1 MTAISPKQK
10 ERLQNALDRIT
21 DECSNGSDP
30 NDAIVKIAKDMD
42 LHEDELPLLVRGYN
56 VGATNAQWK
65 STKDQQIKLA
75 EFPIADIDVINNRLY
90 PAQVKTA
97 GVRRQKVDNTFVKSA
112 STIFEGCFN
121 KKYDYN
127 ALPMTKSAEHFDWKD
142 DLQEMFK
149 KEEAI
154 LQQIHHIQD
163 DYMLKKYAAKRDFD
177 TKVEEFAECLQNP
190 YAPSLEM
197 MKQAAKDLTGV
208 SGEKLI
214 QYTLERFPSV
224 LHSPRLIKSAE
235 AITSDSKFYKTLNS
249 ALTALDSY
257 IKIDLEEKKAYTK
270 CASALEPVAK
280 TRKEAVYGDEMDQAL
295 LSPDE
300 VYENQMKKQA
310 DSVIPSLDDYI
321 SRTSGPSWDLANPI
335 ERSAL
340 KELADRSPLR
350 NQKVRSLLLDL
361 MSSDPYLRQQD
372 PDVIAAAFNDLY
384 EANPT
389 DALKRIWLKTH
400 LPQYIASENLD
411 APMVTSMIESGRSAE
426 KSEKERIKS
435 LFDEFMNSVGIRE
448 RDKADKREDERA
460 KREEERDK
468 YQREVFEYQKKQDDD
483 RKKYQKDRD
492 KELDKRYKDETKYQR
507 GQDAARTRYQRER
520 DSIMDDR
527 NELLDAENLRVNR
540 VREKN
545 QRDEFN
551 YRKDRDTAKD
561 KEEARKD
568 EIARLKE
575 ERLEKERADRNTIND
590 QRWTE
595 TQARIEKEKEEREL
609 RKKELEDN
617 KQLAEKKR
625 QDAEAAREKKRL
637 DDYKIKNWEYQ
648 NNKLNKRLR
657 DIETAIG
664 DSNNKRNQ
672 GAGPANK
679 LSQRGDY
686 RDTLQYVDS
695 LTGANKDTSG
705 TIVSRHPIYY
715 VKGINENTDPD
726 LVDQWFDAYNKQKT
740 FLDDN
745 PTPYQSLLD
754 SSES

>member
-90 PAQVKTA
+90 PAQIKTA

-127 ALPMTKSAEHFDWKD
+127 ALPMTKSAEHFDWKN

-224 LHSPRLIKSAE
+224 LNSPRLVKSAE

-257 IKIDLEEKKAYTK
+257 IKIDLEEKKAYAK

-483 RKKYQKDRD
+483 RKKYQKGRD

-507 GQDAARTRYQRER
+507 GQDAARTKYQRER

-527 NELLDAENLRVNR
+527 NELLDAENLRVNS

-575 ERLEKERADRNTIND
+575 ENIKTINESRQQELDRRYQENLEKEKTRQITAEAQKADAKSKDRD
-590 QRWTE
+590 R
-595 TQARIEKEKEEREL
+595 L
-609 RKKELEDN
+609 RKQRDKLKQDQWNLYHNRIMDRIRRAENLISDRKNDLNSDESIAIDWANFNSQYGTKYNNNAIEMLEAEGFASDDPIFKTRGLTAKSN
-617 KQLAEKKR
+617 PYAVYDLIRARKDMADFESHNGKDPFEISLAE
-625 QDAEAAREKKRL
+625 
-637 DDYKIKNWEYQ
+637 YKDQ
-648 NNKLNKRLR
+648 LNN
-657 DIETAIG
+657 
-664 DSNNKRNQ
+664 
-672 GAGPANK
+672 P
-679 LSQRGDY
+679 
-686 RDTLQYVDS
+686 
-695 LTGANKDTSG
+695 
-705 TIVSRHPIYY
+705 
-715 VKGINENTDPD
+715 
-726 LVDQWFDAYNKQKT
+726 
-740 FLDDN
+740 
-745 PTPYQSLLD
+745 
-754 SSES
+754 